1 MPARNQH
8 RNIHAVWYT
17 CKRCGDKRESDDLNG
32 WLFNHSPESGTL
44 CKACA
49 KKELQAQ
56 AAEIER
62 LRGLLSETL
71 DTLSDMTTDEFSNG
85 ADGFIR
91 RKIATEL
98 GRTEQS

>member
-1 MPARNQH
+1 MNALHDLLSKSQLALELDASIAELDLHDKVIARKN
-8 RNIHAVWYT
+8 
-17 CKRCGDKRESDDLNG
+17 EL
-32 WLFNHSPESGTL
+32 
-44 CKACA
+44 
-49 KKELQAQ
+49 LQAQ

-98 GRTEQS
+98 GRTEQP